1 MPLPLSCAI
10 ITLNEEDNISRTLEA
25 LSFIEDIV
33 VIDSGSTDKTVE
45 IAKSLGARVFFR
57 KFVNY
62 ADQKNFAIEQT
73 KYDWVLAIDADEVV
87 SDGLKSEITE
97 LFTDNKL
104 QSVGY
109 LVPRLTYYLGK
120 WIRFGGYYPN
130 YQIRLFKKTAGE
142 FSGGLVHE
150 RVKLIGKPIKL
161 KNPLFHY
168 SYKNIS
174 DHLQFIDRY
183 SSLFAEE
190 EFRKGKRSSV
200 FWAFLKACFKG
211 FYMYWIRLGILD
223 GKQGFVL
230 ALLGFYYN
238 FLKYL
243 KLYEKS
249 KSISSFFVMVDAVHD
264 VKSSKSTKKD
274 GNQVH
279 VG

>member
-10 ITLNEEDNISRTLEA
+10 ITLNEEDNISRTLVA

-45 IAKSLGARVFFR
+45 IAKSLGARVFYR

-73 KYDWVLAIDADEVV
+73 KFDWVLAIDADEVV
-87 SDGLKSEITE
+87 SDGLQTEISD
-97 LFTDNKL
+97 LFTQNQL

-109 LVPRLTYYLGK
+109 LIPRLTYYLGK

-150 RVKLIGKPIKL
+150 RVKLSGKPIKL
-161 KNPLFHY
+161 KNPLYHY

-190 EFRKGKRSSV
+190 EFRKGKTSSV

-249 KSISSFFVMVDAVHD
+249 KSISSFFVMVDSVHD
-264 VKSSKSTKKD
+264 VKSGKSTKKD
-274 GNQVH
+274 GNQIH

>member
-33 VIDSGSTDKTVE
+33 VIDSGSTDKTVS
-45 IAKSLGARVFFR
+45 IAKSFGARVFYR

-62 ADQKNFAIEQT
+62 ADQKNYAIEQT
-73 KYDWVLAIDADEVV
+73 KFDWVLAIDADEVV
-87 SDGLKSEITE
+87 SSGLQTEISD
-97 LFTDNKL
+97 LFTNHKQ

-161 KNPLFHY
+161 KNPLYHY

-190 EFRKGKRSSV
+190 EFRKGKSSSV

-249 KSISSFFVMVDAVHD
+249 NSISSFFVMVDSVHN
-264 VKSSKSTKKD
+264 VKSNKPTKKD
-274 GNQVH
+274 GKQVH

>member
-1 MPLPLSCAI
+1 MPSIPLSCAI
-10 ITLNEEDNISRTLEA
+10 ITLNEADNLSRTLDA
-25 LSFIEDIV
+25 ISFIDDIIIV
-33 VIDSGSTDKTVE
+33 DSGSTDDTVS
-45 IAKSLGARVFFR
+45 IAKSFGAKVFQRTFQ
-57 KFVNY
+57 NY
-62 ADQKNFAIEQT
+62 ADQKNFAISKT
-73 KYDWVLAIDADEVV
+73 KNDWVLAIDADEVV
-87 SDGLKSEITE
+87 SPKLKEEILS
-97 LFTDNKL
+97 LFANNKL
-104 QSVGY
+104 DPKGF
-109 LVPRLTYYLGK
+109 LVPRLTFYLGK

-130 YQIRLFKKTAGE
+130 YQIRLFQKSEGQ

-150 RVKLIGKPIKL
+150 RVKLSGKPNKL

-174 DHLQFIDRY
+174 DHLKFIDRY

-190 EFRKGKRSSV
+190 EFRKGKQSSV
-200 FWAFLKACFKG
+200 LWAFVKGCFKG

-249 KSISSFFVMVDAVHD
+249 NSIPSFFVMVDSVHH
-264 VKSSKSTKKD
+264 VESKKSTKKNSD
-274 GNQVH
+274 QIH
-279 VG
+279 V

>member
-10 ITLNEEDNISRTLEA
+10 ITQNEEDNISRTLVA

-45 IAKSLGARVFFR
+45 IAKSLGARVFYR

-62 ADQKNFAIEQT
+62 ADQKNYAIEQT
-73 KYDWVLAIDADEVV
+73 KYDWVLAVDADEVV
-87 SDGLKSEITE
+87 SNGLKAEITE
-97 LFTDNKL
+97 LFTKNKL

-109 LVPRLTYYLGK
+109 LIPRLTYYLGK
-120 WIRFGGYYPN
+120 WIRFSGYYPN

-150 RVKLIGKPIKL
+150 RVKLSGKPIKL
-161 KNPLFHY
+161 KNPLYHY

-190 EFRKGKRSSV
+190 EFRKGKSSSV
-200 FWAFLKACFKG
+200 LWAFLKGCFKG

-249 KSISSFFVMVDAVHD
+249 NSISSFFVMVDSVHD
-264 VKSSKSTKKD
+264 VKSRKSSKKD
-274 GNQVH
+274 SNQVH

>member
-1 MPLPLSCAI
+1 MSSIPLSCAI
-10 ITLNEEDNISRTLEA
+10 ITLNEADNLSRTLNA
-25 LSFIEDIV
+25 ISFIDDIII
-33 VIDSGSTDKTVE
+33 IDSGSTDDTVA
-45 IAKSLGARVFFR
+45 IAKSFGAKVFHRTFQ
-57 KFVNY
+57 NY
-62 ADQKNFAIEQT
+62 ADQKNFAISKT
-73 KYDWVLAIDADEVV
+73 KNNWVLAIDADEVV
-87 SDGLKSEITE
+87 SPKLKEEILS
-97 LFTDNKL
+97 LFTNHNLEPK
-104 QSVGY
+104 GF
-109 LVPRLTYYLGK
+109 LVPRLTFYLGK

-130 YQIRLFKKTAGE
+130 YQIRLFQKSEGE

-150 RVKLIGKPIKL
+150 RVRLNGKPYKL

-174 DHLQFIDRY
+174 DHLKFIDRY

-190 EFRKGKRSSV
+190 EFRKGKQSSV
-200 FWAFLKACFKG
+200 LWAFVKGCFKG

-249 KSISSFFVMVDAVHD
+249 NSIPSFFVMVDSVHH
-264 VKSSKSTKKD
+264 VEGKKSTKKNS
-274 GNQVH
+274 NQIH
-279 VG
+279 V